1 MLEEFGPS
9 LYLVD
14 GPTVSFL
21 GFPYPTRMVIV
32 RLTDGSAWVWSPV
45 ALTPEVEGVVN
56 AIGPPRYIVSPN
68 KIHHL
73 WLKEWA
79 ERWPD
84 AQLYAPPG
92 LAKKRHDLIFAGELR
107 DEPNSAWAA
116 DIDQTVFRGSIAMV
130 EVVFFHRASRTAIFG
145 DLVQRHNPAQMRG
158 LKGIVMCLDGLV
170 GERGST
176 PREWRATFIRRRIA
190 RAARARVLAWKAERL
205 VVAHGACAQ
214 RNATEIL
221 GDALSWI

>member
-1 MLEEFGPS
+1 V
-9 LYLVD
+9 VD

-45 ALTPEVEGVVN
+45 ALTPDVEGAVN
-56 AIGPPRYIVSPN
+56 AIGPLRYIVSPN

-92 LAKKRHDLIFAGELR
+92 LAKKRSDLIFAGELR
-107 DEPNSAWAA
+107 DEPNSAWAT

-130 EVVFFHRASRTAIFG
+130 EVVFFHRTSRTAIFG
-145 DLVQRHNPAQMRG
+145 DLVQRHDPAQMRG
-158 LKGIVMCLDGLV
+158 LKGIVMRLDGLV

-176 PREWRATFIRRRIA
+176 PREWRATFVRRRIA
-190 RAARARVLAWKAERL
+190 RAALARVLAWKPERL

-214 RNATEIL
+214 RNAIEIL
-221 GDALSWI
+221 GHALSWI